1 MGFHNI
7 LKSGGT
13 LADSIFYPRL
23 KGLGKKT
30 LELITLT
37 YYHPFR
43 QKAVAGLF

>member
-1 MGFHNI
+1 MGLQNI
-7 LKSGGT
+7 LKSGALWQISFSNPG
-13 LADSIFYPRL
+13 

-37 YYHPFR
+37 YYHPFC